1 MSTLVL
7 SLIDFP
13 SLTLYFC
20 MNGYTTPQKVQQRD
34 AYRMC
39 SNCNFNKYPLNTRVF
54 RFQMNNQEVGYG
66 LLLLG
71 AVFLLEYL
79 TDL

>member
-1 MSTLVL
+1 
-7 SLIDFP
+7 
-13 SLTLYFC
+13 

-39 SNCNFNKYPLNTRVF
+39 SNCNFNKSPLNTRVF
-54 RFQMNNQEVGYG
+54 RFQMNHQEVGYG

-79 TDL
+79 TDLWVINLSPLSSLFNYSFY